1 MVNLSQP
8 IVKIKKDEMKRVN
21 VENKKGQKRTKE
33 ESKQLI
39 INWLF
44 DIQIKKDNT
53 NQSSPL
59 SKYFSSNHEKYT
71 MILINDECS
80 SSNLSYEL
88 DDEYLIIR
96 DLDVPVKEKED
107 KQIENNIIAQQQQ
120 LKEPFIILD
129 KDVIFKDPYGQILYK
144 FSDGSIKYPYQLT
157 QRDIEM
163 LKKEQDK
170 LNKDPFA
177 NLNELTRQQKIIP
190 LEEIQKRNPE
200 GYNMLLLMIK
210 KREMMEQAN
219 REAEILQQQLYNQ
232 QMYNPQQQINNNQGQ
247 INNNPS
253 QNQIE
258 NTCDCEHHVHDNN
271 KNDINN
277 KFNILDNKSLEII
290 KKARK
295 TTFTVDKVVDHLLK
309 NNIIPALSFDISNN
323 IIFFKVYSNKNFY
336 MDIYGSYYDNEDKI
350 LIPIKNHLYVLDPE
364 DNGDTPDDDMNLL
377 VGYVDNRIQPKAI
390 IEASMLDDEIIHLN
404 DVVEL
409 ATFPEL
415 DNRYEFFYELNK
427 SFKNINT
434 KRRFKCVTKQF
445 IDTKNFMLVDINDI
459 INNLNEITLIAFSDG
474 VPNKLVLTREEFN
487 KIC

>member
-1 MVNLSQP
+1 MAKTTNQKINIKEEIQEAKELIIKFLLELQEIENDKNTKLFSKYLNNEKKNILNNNLNYLLNNYNLNYNINDDGSINVFYNNGHDRQ
-8 IVKIKKDEMKRVN
+8 KINNNFKES
-21 VENKKGQKRTKE
+21 NKKE
-33 ESKQLI
+33 I
-39 INWLF
+39 I
-44 DIQIKKDNT
+44 
-53 NQSSPL
+53 S
-59 SKYFSSNHEKYT
+59 
-71 MILINDECS
+71 
-80 SSNLSYEL
+80 
-88 DDEYLIIR
+88 
-96 DLDVPVKEKED
+96 
-107 KQIENNIIAQQQQ
+107 NNIIAQQQE

-129 KDVIFKDPYGQILYK
+129 KDIIFKDPYGQILYK

-190 LEEIQKRNPE
+190 LEEIQRRNPE

-232 QMYNPQQQINNNQGQ
+232 QMYNEQQQINNQQVINNQGQ

-258 NTCDCEHHVHDNN
+258 STCDCEHHVHDNN

-295 TTFTVDKVVDHLLK
+295 TTYTVDKVVDYLLK
-309 NNIIPALSFDISNN
+309 NNIIPILSFDISRN
-323 IIFFKVYSNKNFY
+323 IILFKVYSNKNFY

-350 LIPIKNHLYVLDPE
+350 LVPIKNHLYALDPE

-377 VGYVDNRIQPKAI
+377 VGYIDNRVQPKAI
-390 IEASMLDDEIIHLN
+390 IEASMLDDEIVRLN
-404 DVVEL
+404 DIVEL

-415 DNRYEFFYELNK
+415 DNRYEFFYDLNK
-427 SFKNINT
+427 AFKNINT

-459 INNLNEITLIAFSDG
+459 INNSNEITLIAFSDG
-474 VPNKLVLTREEFN
+474 VPSKLVLTREEFN